1 MENYCEEKNKCNILP
16 KKIQNLFPKWS
27 KDDMLV
33 IRERREVFES
43 L

>member
-1 MENYCEEKNKCNILP
+1 MQYFTKN
-16 KKIQNLFPKWS
+16 IQNLFPKWS